1 MIKILWSIHNSA
13 WLLIWMDML
22 FDRRKYIDSD
32 KKFIL
37 TIFLSGMLWYGLQK
51 YLSWIPLLLLL
62 TILGY
67 LLWNGSVEKVASL
80 VVSYVFIWTVLL
92 GLVEHFLTNAEFCA
106 QAGWLILNSI
116 LISAI
121 RHKGI
126 GKTFTAL
133 NLLKTFG
140 IAFFSTAFLCDSF
153 MDMIYGN
160 AIQNYVFLS
169 CLVSLLLMVCF
180 CFCQSQLKMQISV
193 LDTQYDL
200 IESQYVRAQNF
211 YAENAKLYHDIK
223 HHLRALERL
232 LQNGDQREALAYIES
247 VQEPLQ
253 CKMIPVHTGV
263 DIVDT
268 VIYEAKEKA
277 EQRNILLLVETP
289 ILPSGLK
296 LEDREFC
303 VLFAN
308 LLNNALEAAKE
319 QIRLN
324 IAITAGFL
332 VIEMKNDYKEKP
344 VVENNHFVSEREQD
358 SLAHGWGMKII
369 EQIVEKYQGELSIR
383 VDMQVSINIDG
394 RAIIG
399 GQISAFCGQ
408 IMIIIKK

>member
-1 MIKILWSIHNSA
+1 MESRIQMIKILWSIHNSA

-32 KKFIL
+32 KKFIV

-92 GLVEHFLTNAEFCA
+92 GLVEHFWTNAEFCT
-106 QAGWLILNSI
+106 QAGWLILNGI

-121 RHKGI
+121 RHKVI

-140 IAFFSTAFLCDSF
+140 IAFFSTAFLCDFF

-169 CLVSLLLMVCF
+169 CLVSLLLMVYF
-180 CFCQSQLKMQISV
+180 YFRQSQLKMQISV

-211 YAENAKLYHDIK
+211 YTENAKLYHDIK

-232 LQNGDQREALAYIES
+232 LQNGDRREALAYIES

-263 DIVDT
+263 DIVDA

-277 EQRNILLLVETP
+277 EQRNILLVVETP

-332 VIEMKNDYKEKP
+332 VIEMQNDYKKKP
-344 VVENNHFVSEREQD
+344 VVKNNHFVSEREQD

-383 VDMQVSINIDG
+383 VDMQVSIKILMDVL
-394 RAIIG
+394 
-399 GQISAFCGQ
+399 
-408 IMIIIKK
+408 

>member
-1 MIKILWSIHNSA
+1 MESRIQMIKILWSIHNSA

-22 FDRRKYIDSD
+22 FDRRKYIDSN

-92 GLVEHFLTNAEFCA
+92 DLVEHFWTNAEFCA
-106 QAGWLILNSI
+106 QAGWLILNGI

-121 RHKGI
+121 RHKVI

-140 IAFFSTAFLCDSF
+140 IAFFSTAFLCDFF

-180 CFCQSQLKMQISV
+180 YFRQSQLKMQISV
-193 LDTQYDL
+193 LDTQYEL

-211 YAENAKLYHDIK
+211 YTENAKLYHDIK

-232 LQNGDQREALAYIES
+232 LQNGDRREALAYIES

-277 EQRNILLLVETP
+277 EQRNILLVVETP

-332 VIEMKNDYKEKP
+332 VIEMQNDYKEKP
-344 VVENNHFVSEREQD
+344 VVKNNHFVSEREQD

-383 VDMQVSINIDG
+383 VDMQVSIKILMDVL
-394 RAIIG
+394 
-399 GQISAFCGQ
+399 
-408 IMIIIKK
+408 

>member
-1 MIKILWSIHNSA
+1 MESRIQMIKILWSIHNSA
-13 WLLIWMDML
+13 WLLIWMDRL
-22 FDRRKYIDSD
+22 FDRRKYIDSN

-92 GLVEHFLTNAEFCA
+92 GLVEHFWTNAEFCA
-106 QAGWLILNSI
+106 QAGWLILNGI

-121 RHKGI
+121 RHKVI

-140 IAFFSTAFLCDSF
+140 IAFFSTAFLCDFF

-180 CFCQSQLKMQISV
+180 YFRQSQLKMQISV

-211 YAENAKLYHDIK
+211 YTENAKLYHDIK

-232 LQNGDQREALAYIES
+232 LQNGDRREALAYIES

-277 EQRNILLLVETP
+277 EQRNILLVVETP

-332 VIEMKNDYKEKP
+332 VIEMQNDYKEKP
-344 VVENNHFVSEREQD
+344 VVKNNHFVSEREQD

-383 VDMQVSINIDG
+383 VDMQVSIKILMDVL
-394 RAIIG
+394 
-399 GQISAFCGQ
+399 
-408 IMIIIKK
+408 

>member
-1 MIKILWSIHNSA
+1 MENGVQMIKILWSIHNSA
-13 WLLIWMDML
+13 WLLIWMDRL

-32 KKFIL
+32 KKFIV

-51 YLSWIPLLLLL
+51 YLSWMPLLLLL

-92 GLVEHFLTNAEFCA
+92 GLVEHFWTNAEFCA
-106 QAGWLILNSI
+106 QAGWLILNGI

-140 IAFFSTAFLCDSF
+140 IAFFSTAFLCDFF

-180 CFCQSQLKMQISV
+180 YFRQSQLKMQISV

-211 YAENAKLYHDIK
+211 YTENAKLYHDIK

-232 LQNGDQREALAYIES
+232 LQNGDRREALAYIES
-247 VQEPLQ
+247 VQQPLQ
-253 CKMIPVHTGV
+253 CKMIPVHTGI

-277 EQRNILLLVETP
+277 EQRNILLVVETP

-324 IAITAGFL
+324 ITVTAGFL

-344 VVENNHFVSEREQD
+344 VVKNNHFVSEREQD

-383 VDMQVSINIDG
+383 VDMQVSIKILMDVL
-394 RAIIG
+394 
-399 GQISAFCGQ
+399 
-408 IMIIIKK
+408 

>member
-1 MIKILWSIHNSA
+1 MQMIKILWSIHNSA

-140 IAFFSTAFLCDSF
+140 IAFFSTAFLCDFF

-180 CFCQSQLKMQISV
+180 CFRQSQLKMQISV

-277 EQRNILLLVETP
+277 EQRNILLQVETP
-289 ILPSGLK
+289 ILPSELK
-296 LEDREFC
+296 IEDRELC
-303 VLFAN
+303 VLCAN
-308 LLNNALEAAKE
+308 LLDNALKAAKE
-319 QIRLN
+319 QIKLN
-324 IAITAGFL
+324 IAIAAGFL
-332 VIEMKNDYKEKP
+332 VIEMETSYKEKP
-344 VVENNHFVSEREQD
+344 LVKNNHFVSETEQG

-369 EQIVEKYQGELSIR
+369 EQIVEKYHGELTIR
-383 VDMQVSINIDG
+383 VDVQVSIKMLLDVL
-394 RAIIG
+394 
-399 GQISAFCGQ
+399 
-408 IMIIIKK
+408 

>member
-1 MIKILWSIHNSA
+1 MQMIKILWSIHNSA

-22 FDRRKYIDSD
+22 FDRRKFIDSD

-140 IAFFSTAFLCDSF
+140 IAFFSTAFLCDFF

-180 CFCQSQLKMQISV
+180 CFRQSQLKMQISV

-277 EQRNILLLVETP
+277 EQRNILLQVETP
-289 ILPSGLK
+289 ILPSELK
-296 LEDREFC
+296 IEDRELC
-303 VLFAN
+303 VLCAN
-308 LLNNALEAAKE
+308 LLDNALKAAKE
-319 QIRLN
+319 QIKLN
-324 IAITAGFL
+324 IAIAAGFL
-332 VIEMKNDYKEKP
+332 VIEMENDYKEKP
-344 VVENNHFVSEREQD
+344 LVKNNHFVSETEQG

-369 EQIVEKYQGELSIR
+369 EQIVEKYHGELTIR
-383 VDMQVSINIDG
+383 VDVQVSIKMLLDVL
-394 RAIIG
+394 
-399 GQISAFCGQ
+399 
-408 IMIIIKK
+408 

>member
-1 MIKILWSIHNSA
+1 MESRIQMIKILWSIHNSA

-22 FDRRKYIDSD
+22 FDRRKYIDSN

-92 GLVEHFLTNAEFCA
+92 GLVEHFWTNAEFCA
-106 QAGWLILNSI
+106 QAGWLIMNGI

-121 RHKGI
+121 RHKVI

-140 IAFFSTAFLCDSF
+140 IAFFSTAFLCDFF

-180 CFCQSQLKMQISV
+180 CFRQSQLKMQISV

-211 YAENAKLYHDIK
+211 YTENAKLYHDIK

-232 LQNGDQREALAYIES
+232 LQNGDRREALAYIES

-277 EQRNILLLVETP
+277 EQRNILLVVETP

-332 VIEMKNDYKEKP
+332 VIEMQNDYKEKP
-344 VVENNHFVSEREQD
+344 VVKNNHFVSETEQG

-383 VDMQVSINIDG
+383 VDMQVSIKILMDVL
-394 RAIIG
+394 
-399 GQISAFCGQ
+399 
-408 IMIIIKK
+408 

>member
-1 MIKILWSIHNSA
+1 MESRIQMIKILWSIHNSA

-32 KKFIL
+32 KKFIV

-140 IAFFSTAFLCDSF
+140 IAFFSTAFLCDFF

-169 CLVSLLLMVCF
+169 CLVSLLLMVYF
-180 CFCQSQLKMQISV
+180 YFRQSQLKMQISV

-211 YAENAKLYHDIK
+211 YTENAKLYHDIK

-232 LQNGDQREALAYIES
+232 LQNGDRREALAYIES

-268 VIYEAKEKA
+268 VIYGAKEKA
-277 EQRNILLLVETP
+277 EQRNILLVVETP

-332 VIEMKNDYKEKP
+332 VIEMKNDYREKP
-344 VVENNHFVSEREQD
+344 LVKNNHFVSEREQD

-369 EQIVEKYQGELSIR
+369 EQIVEKYHGELSIR
-383 VDMQVSINIDG
+383 VDMQVSIKILMDVL
-394 RAIIG
+394 
-399 GQISAFCGQ
+399 
-408 IMIIIKK
+408 

>member
-1 MIKILWSIHNSA
+1 MESRIQMIKILWSIHNSA

-92 GLVEHFLTNAEFCA
+92 GLVEHFWTNAEFCA
-106 QAGWLILNSI
+106 QAGWMIINGI

-140 IAFFSTAFLCDSF
+140 IAFFSTAFLCDFF

-180 CFCQSQLKMQISV
+180 CFRQSQLKMQISV

-277 EQRNILLLVETP
+277 EQRNILLQVETP
-289 ILPSGLK
+289 ILPSELK
-296 LEDREFC
+296 IEDRELC
-303 VLFAN
+303 VLCAN
-308 LLNNALEAAKE
+308 LLDNALKAAKE
-319 QIRLN
+319 QIKLN
-324 IAITAGFL
+324 IAIAAGFL
-332 VIEMKNDYKEKP
+332 VIEMENDYKEKP
-344 VVENNHFVSEREQD
+344 LVKNNHFVSETEQG

-369 EQIVEKYQGELSIR
+369 EQIVEKYHGELTIR
-383 VDMQVSINIDG
+383 VDVQVSIKMLLDVL
-394 RAIIG
+394 
-399 GQISAFCGQ
+399 
-408 IMIIIKK
+408 

>member
-1 MIKILWSIHNSA
+1 MESRIQMIKILWSIHNSA
-13 WLLIWMDML
+13 WLLIWMDRL
-22 FDRRKYIDSD
+22 FDRRKYIDSN

-92 GLVEHFLTNAEFCA
+92 GLVEHFWTNAELCA
-106 QAGWLILNSI
+106 QAGWLVLNGI

-140 IAFFSTAFLCDSF
+140 IAFFSTAFLCDFF

-169 CLVSLLLMVCF
+169 CLVSLLLMVYF
-180 CFCQSQLKMQISV
+180 YFRQSQLKMQISV
-193 LDTQYDL
+193 LDTQYEL

-211 YAENAKLYHDIK
+211 YTENAKLYHDIK
-223 HHLRALERL
+223 HHLRALERF
-232 LQNGDQREALAYIES
+232 LQNGDRREALAYIES

-277 EQRNILLLVETP
+277 EQRNILLVVETP

-383 VDMQVSINIDG
+383 VDMQVSIKILLDV
-394 RAIIG
+394 
-399 GQISAFCGQ
+399 Q
-408 IMIIIKK
+408 

>member
-22 FDRRKYIDSD
+22 FDRRKYIASD

-140 IAFFSTAFLCDSF
+140 IAFFSTAFLCDFF

-180 CFCQSQLKMQISV
+180 CFRQSQLKMQISV

-277 EQRNILLLVETP
+277 EQRNILLQVETP
-289 ILPSGLK
+289 ILPSELK
-296 LEDREFC
+296 IEDRELC
-303 VLFAN
+303 VLCAN
-308 LLNNALEAAKE
+308 LLDNALKAAKE
-319 QIRLN
+319 QIKLN
-324 IAITAGFL
+324 IAIAAGFL
-332 VIEMKNDYKEKP
+332 VIEMENDYKEKP
-344 VVENNHFVSEREQD
+344 LVKNNHFVSETEQG

-369 EQIVEKYQGELSIR
+369 EQIVEKYHGELTIR
-383 VDMQVSINIDG
+383 VDVQVSIKMLLDVL
-394 RAIIG
+394 
-399 GQISAFCGQ
+399 
-408 IMIIIKK
+408 

>member
-1 MIKILWSIHNSA
+1 MESRIQMIKILWSIHNSA
-13 WLLIWMDML
+13 WLLIWMDRL
-22 FDRRKYIDSD
+22 FDRRKYIDSN

-37 TIFLSGMLWYGLQK
+37 TILLSGMLWYGLQK

-92 GLVEHFLTNAEFCA
+92 GLVEHFWTNAEFCA
-106 QAGWLILNSI
+106 QAGWLILNGI

-121 RHKGI
+121 RHKVI

-140 IAFFSTAFLCDSF
+140 IAFFSTAFLCDFF

-169 CLVSLLLMVCF
+169 CLVSLLLMVYF
-180 CFCQSQLKMQISV
+180 YFHQSQLKMQISV

-211 YAENAKLYHDIK
+211 YTENAKLYHDIK

-232 LQNGDQREALAYIES
+232 LQNGDRREALAYIES

-277 EQRNILLLVETP
+277 EQRNILLVVETP

-332 VIEMKNDYKEKP
+332 VIEMQNDYKEKP
-344 VVENNHFVSEREQD
+344 VVKNNHFVSEREQD

-383 VDMQVSINIDG
+383 VDMQVSIKILMDVL
-394 RAIIG
+394 
-399 GQISAFCGQ
+399 
-408 IMIIIKK
+408 

>member
-1 MIKILWSIHNSA
+1 MQMIKILWSIHNSA

-140 IAFFSTAFLCDSF
+140 IAFFSTAFLCDFF

-169 CLVSLLLMVCF
+169 CLVSLLLMVYF
-180 CFCQSQLKMQISV
+180 YFRQSQLKMQISV
-193 LDTQYDL
+193 LDTQYEL

-211 YAENAKLYHDIK
+211 YTENAKLYHDIK

-232 LQNGDQREALAYIES
+232 LQNGDRREALAYIES

-277 EQRNILLLVETP
+277 EQRNILLVVETP

-332 VIEMKNDYKEKP
+332 VIEMQNDYKEKP
-344 VVENNHFVSEREQD
+344 VVKNNHFVSEREQD

-369 EQIVEKYQGELSIR
+369 EQIVGKYQGELSIR
-383 VDMQVSINIDG
+383 VDMQVSIKILMDVL
-394 RAIIG
+394 
-399 GQISAFCGQ
+399 
-408 IMIIIKK
+408 

>member
-1 MIKILWSIHNSA
+1 MENGVQMIKILWSIHNSA

-32 KKFIL
+32 KKFIV

-92 GLVEHFLTNAEFCA
+92 GLVEHFWTNAEFCA
-106 QAGWLILNSI
+106 QAGWMIINGI

-140 IAFFSTAFLCDSF
+140 IAFFSTAFLCDFF

-160 AIQNYVFLS
+160 VVQNYVFLF
-169 CLVSLLLMVCF
+169 CLVSLLLMVYF
-180 CFCQSQLKMQISV
+180 YFCQSQLKMQISV

-232 LQNGDQREALAYIES
+232 LQNGDQREALSYIES
-247 VQEPLQ
+247 VQQPLQ

-277 EQRNILLLVETP
+277 EQRNILLVVETP
-289 ILPSGLK
+289 ILPSELK

-324 IAITAGFL
+324 VAITAGFL
-332 VIEMKNDYKEKP
+332 VIEMQNDYKEKP
-344 VVENNHFVSEREQD
+344 VVKNNHFVSEREQD

-383 VDMQVSINIDG
+383 VDMQVSIKILMDVL
-394 RAIIG
+394 
-399 GQISAFCGQ
+399 
-408 IMIIIKK
+408 

>member
-1 MIKILWSIHNSA
+1 MQMIKIMWSIHNSA

-140 IAFFSTAFLCDSF
+140 IAFFSTAFLCDFF

-180 CFCQSQLKMQISV
+180 CFRQSQLKMQISV

-277 EQRNILLLVETP
+277 EQRNILLQVETP
-289 ILPSGLK
+289 ILPSELK
-296 LEDREFC
+296 IEDRELC
-303 VLFAN
+303 VLCAN
-308 LLNNALEAAKE
+308 LLDNALKAAKE
-319 QIRLN
+319 QIKLN
-324 IAITAGFL
+324 IAIAAGFL
-332 VIEMKNDYKEKP
+332 VIEMENDYKEKP
-344 VVENNHFVSEREQD
+344 LVKNNHFVSETEQG

-369 EQIVEKYQGELSIR
+369 EQIVEKYHGELTIR
-383 VDMQVSINIDG
+383 VDVQVSIKMLLDVL
-394 RAIIG
+394 
-399 GQISAFCGQ
+399 
-408 IMIIIKK
+408 

>member
-1 MIKILWSIHNSA
+1 MENGVQMIKILWSIHNSA

-32 KKFIL
+32 KKFIV

-92 GLVEHFLTNAEFCA
+92 GLVEHFWTNAEFCA
-106 QAGWLILNSI
+106 QAGWMIINGI

-140 IAFFSTAFLCDSF
+140 IAFFSTAFLCDFF

-169 CLVSLLLMVCF
+169 CLVSLLLMVYF
-180 CFCQSQLKMQISV
+180 YFRQSQLKMQISV

-211 YAENAKLYHDIK
+211 YTENAKLYHDIK

-232 LQNGDQREALAYIES
+232 LQHGDQREALAYIES

-268 VIYEAKEKA
+268 VICEAKEKA

-303 VLFAN
+303 VLCAN
-308 LLNNALEAAKE
+308 LLNNALEATKE

-324 IAITAGFL
+324 IAVTAGFL

-344 VVENNHFVSEREQD
+344 LVKNNHFVSEREQD
-358 SLAHGWGMKII
+358 SSAHGWGMKII
-369 EQIVEKYQGELSIR
+369 EQIVEKYHGELSIR
-383 VDMQVSINIDG
+383 VDMQVSIKILLDVL
-394 RAIIG
+394 
-399 GQISAFCGQ
+399 
-408 IMIIIKK
+408 

>member
-1 MIKILWSIHNSA
+1 MESRIQMIKILWSIHNSA
-13 WLLIWMDML
+13 WLLIWMDRL
-22 FDRRKYIDSD
+22 FDRRKYIDSN

-62 TILGY
+62 TILEY

-92 GLVEHFLTNAEFCA
+92 GLVKHFWTNAEFCA
-106 QAGWLILNSI
+106 QAGWLILNGI
-116 LISAI
+116 LISDI

-126 GKTFTAL
+126 GKTFTVL

-140 IAFFSTAFLCDSF
+140 IAFFSTAFLCDFF

-180 CFCQSQLKMQISV
+180 YFRQSQLKMQISV
-193 LDTQYDL
+193 LDTQYEL

-211 YAENAKLYHDIK
+211 YTENAKLYHDIK
-223 HHLRALERL
+223 HHLRALERF
-232 LQNGDQREALAYIES
+232 LQNGDRREALAYIES

-277 EQRNILLLVETP
+277 EQRNILLVVETP

-332 VIEMKNDYKEKP
+332 VIEMQNDYKEKP
-344 VVENNHFVSEREQD
+344 VVKNNHFVSEREQD

-383 VDMQVSINIDG
+383 VDMQVSIKILMDVL
-394 RAIIG
+394 
-399 GQISAFCGQ
+399 
-408 IMIIIKK
+408 

>member
-1 MIKILWSIHNSA
+1 MIKLLWSIHNSA

-32 KKFIL
+32 KKYIL
-37 TIFLSGMLWYGLQK
+37 TILLSGMLWYGLQK

-67 LLWNGSVEKVASL
+67 LLWNGSVEEIASL

-92 GLVEHFLTNAEFCA
+92 GLVEHFWTNAEFCA
-106 QAGWLILNSI
+106 QAGWLILNGI

-140 IAFFSTAFLCDSF
+140 IAFFSTAFLCDFF

-169 CLVSLLLMVCF
+169 CLVSLLLMVYF
-180 CFCQSQLKMQISV
+180 YFHQSQLKMQISV

-211 YAENAKLYHDIK
+211 YTENAKLYHDIK

-232 LQNGDQREALAYIES
+232 LQNGDQKEALSYIES

-277 EQRNILLLVETP
+277 EQRNILLVVETP

-303 VLFAN
+303 VLCAN
-308 LLNNALEAAKE
+308 LLNNALEASKE

-383 VDMQVSINIDG
+383 VDMQVSIKILLDV
-394 RAIIG
+394 
-399 GQISAFCGQ
+399 Q
-408 IMIIIKK
+408 

>member
-1 MIKILWSIHNSA
+1 MESRIQMIKILWSIHNSA

-32 KKFIL
+32 KKFIV

-92 GLVEHFLTNAEFCA
+92 GLVEHFWTNAEFCA
-106 QAGWLILNSI
+106 QAGWLILNGI

-140 IAFFSTAFLCDSF
+140 IAFFSTAFLCDFF

-180 CFCQSQLKMQISV
+180 YFRQSQLKMQISV
-193 LDTQYDL
+193 LDTQYEL
-200 IESQYVRAQNF
+200 IESQYVRTQNF
-211 YAENAKLYHDIK
+211 YTENAKLYHDIK

-232 LQNGDQREALAYIES
+232 LQNGDRREALAYIES

-277 EQRNILLLVETP
+277 EQRNILLVVETP

-332 VIEMKNDYKEKP
+332 VIEMQNDYKEKP
-344 VVENNHFVSEREQD
+344 VVKNNHFVSEREQD

-383 VDMQVSINIDG
+383 VDMQVSIKILMDVL
-394 RAIIG
+394 
-399 GQISAFCGQ
+399 
-408 IMIIIKK
+408 

>member
-1 MIKILWSIHNSA
+1 MESRIQMIKILWSIHNSA

-140 IAFFSTAFLCDSF
+140 IAFFSTAFLCDFF

-180 CFCQSQLKMQISV
+180 CFRQSQLKMQISV

-268 VIYEAKEKA
+268 IIYEAKEKA
-277 EQRNILLLVETP
+277 EQRNILLQVETP
-289 ILPSGLK
+289 ILPSELK
-296 LEDREFC
+296 IEDRELC
-303 VLFAN
+303 VLCAN
-308 LLNNALEAAKE
+308 LLDNALKAAKE
-319 QIRLN
+319 QIKLN
-324 IAITAGFL
+324 IAIAAGFL
-332 VIEMKNDYKEKP
+332 VIEMENDYKEKP
-344 VVENNHFVSEREQD
+344 LVKNNHFVSETEQG

-369 EQIVEKYQGELSIR
+369 EQIVEKYHGELTIR
-383 VDMQVSINIDG
+383 VDVQVSIKMLLDVL
-394 RAIIG
+394 
-399 GQISAFCGQ
+399 
-408 IMIIIKK
+408 

>member
-1 MIKILWSIHNSA
+1 
-13 WLLIWMDML
+13 ML

-140 IAFFSTAFLCDSF
+140 IAFFSTAFLCDFF

-180 CFCQSQLKMQISV
+180 CFRQSQLKMQISV

-277 EQRNILLLVETP
+277 EQRNILLQVETP
-289 ILPSGLK
+289 ILPSELK
-296 LEDREFC
+296 IEDRELC
-303 VLFAN
+303 VLCAN
-308 LLNNALEAAKE
+308 LLDNALKAAKE
-319 QIRLN
+319 QIKLN
-324 IAITAGFL
+324 IAIAAGFL
-332 VIEMKNDYKEKP
+332 VIEMENDYKEKP
-344 VVENNHFVSEREQD
+344 LVKNNHFVSETEQG

-369 EQIVEKYQGELSIR
+369 EQIVEKYHGELTIR
-383 VDMQVSINIDG
+383 VDVQVSIKMLLDVL
-394 RAIIG
+394 
-399 GQISAFCGQ
+399 
-408 IMIIIKK
+408 

>member
-1 MIKILWSIHNSA
+1 MESRIQMIKILWSIHNSA

-32 KKFIL
+32 RKFIV

-92 GLVEHFLTNAEFCA
+92 GLVEHFWTNAEFCA
-106 QAGWLILNSI
+106 QAGWLILNGI

-121 RHKGI
+121 RHKVI

-140 IAFFSTAFLCDSF
+140 IAFFSTAFLCDFF

-180 CFCQSQLKMQISV
+180 YFRQSQLKMQISV
-193 LDTQYDL
+193 LDTQYEL

-211 YAENAKLYHDIK
+211 YTENAKLYHDIK

-232 LQNGDQREALAYIES
+232 LQNGDRREALAYIES

-263 DIVDT
+263 DIVDA

-277 EQRNILLLVETP
+277 EQRNILLVVETP

-332 VIEMKNDYKEKP
+332 VIEMQNDYKEKP
-344 VVENNHFVSEREQD
+344 VVKNNHFVSEREQD

-383 VDMQVSINIDG
+383 VDMQVSIKILMDVL
-394 RAIIG
+394 
-399 GQISAFCGQ
+399 
-408 IMIIIKK
+408 

>member
-1 MIKILWSIHNSA
+1 MQMIKILWSIHNSA

-22 FDRRKYIDSD
+22 FDRRKYIASD

-140 IAFFSTAFLCDSF
+140 IAFFSTAFLCDFF

-180 CFCQSQLKMQISV
+180 CFRQSQLKMQISV

-263 DIVDT
+263 DIVDA

-277 EQRNILLLVETP
+277 EQRNILLVVETP

-324 IAITAGFL
+324 IAVTAGFL

-344 VVENNHFVSEREQD
+344 LVKNNHFVSEREQD
-358 SLAHGWGMKII
+358 SLEHGWGMKII
-369 EQIVEKYQGELSIR
+369 EQIVEKYHGELTIR
-383 VDMQVSINIDG
+383 VDMEVSIKILLDV
-394 RAIIG
+394 
-399 GQISAFCGQ
+399 Q
-408 IMIIIKK
+408 

>member
-67 LLWNGSVEKVASL
+67 LLWNGSVEEIASL

-92 GLVEHFLTNAEFCA
+92 GLMEHFWTNAEFCA
-106 QAGWLILNSI
+106 QSGWLILNGI

-133 NLLKTFG
+133 NLLKTFS
-140 IAFFSTAFLCDSF
+140 IAFFSTAFLCDFF

-169 CLVSLLLMVCF
+169 CLVSLLLMVYF
-180 CFCQSQLKMQISV
+180 YFHQSQLKMQISV

-211 YAENAKLYHDIK
+211 YTENAKLYHDIK

-232 LQNGDQREALAYIES
+232 LQNGDQKEALSYIES

-277 EQRNILLLVETP
+277 EQRNILLVVETP

-303 VLFAN
+303 VLCAN
-308 LLNNALEAAKE
+308 LLNNALEASKE

-383 VDMQVSINIDG
+383 VDMQVSIKILLDV
-394 RAIIG
+394 
-399 GQISAFCGQ
+399 Q
-408 IMIIIKK
+408 

>member
-1 MIKILWSIHNSA
+1 MENGVQMIKILWSIHNSA

-32 KKFIL
+32 KKFIV

-92 GLVEHFLTNAEFCA
+92 GLVEHFWTNAEFCA
-106 QAGWLILNSI
+106 QAGWMIINGI

-140 IAFFSTAFLCDSF
+140 IAFFSTAFLCDFF

-169 CLVSLLLMVCF
+169 CLVSLLLMVYF
-180 CFCQSQLKMQISV
+180 YFRQSQLKMQISV

-232 LQNGDQREALAYIES
+232 LQHGDQREALSYIES
-247 VQEPLQ
+247 VQQPLQ
-253 CKMIPVHTGV
+253 CKMIPVHTGI

-277 EQRNILLLVETP
+277 EQRNILLVVETP

-296 LEDREFC
+296 LEDRELC

-332 VIEMKNDYKEKP
+332 VIEMQNDYKKKP
-344 VVENNHFVSEREQD
+344 VVKNNHFVSEREQD

-383 VDMQVSINIDG
+383 VDMQVSIKILMDVL
-394 RAIIG
+394 
-399 GQISAFCGQ
+399 
-408 IMIIIKK
+408 

>member
-1 MIKILWSIHNSA
+1 MQMIKILWSIHNSA

-140 IAFFSTAFLCDSF
+140 IAFFSTAFLCDFF

-169 CLVSLLLMVCF
+169 CLVSLLLMVYF
-180 CFCQSQLKMQISV
+180 YFRQSQLKMQISV

-211 YAENAKLYHDIK
+211 YTENAKLYHDIK

-232 LQNGDQREALAYIES
+232 LQNGDQREALSYIES

-277 EQRNILLLVETP
+277 EQRNILLQVETP
-289 ILPSGLK
+289 ILPSELK
-296 LEDREFC
+296 IEDRELC
-303 VLFAN
+303 VLCAN
-308 LLNNALEAAKE
+308 LLDNALKAAKE
-319 QIRLN
+319 QIKLN
-324 IAITAGFL
+324 IAIAAGFL
-332 VIEMKNDYKEKP
+332 VIEMENDYKEKP
-344 VVENNHFVSEREQD
+344 LVKNNHFVSETEQG

-369 EQIVEKYQGELSIR
+369 EQIVEKYHGELTIR
-383 VDMQVSINIDG
+383 VDVQVSIKMLLDVL
-394 RAIIG
+394 
-399 GQISAFCGQ
+399 
-408 IMIIIKK
+408 

>member
-1 MIKILWSIHNSA
+1 MESRIQMIKILWSIHNSA

-22 FDRRKYIDSD
+22 FDRRKYIDSN

-92 GLVEHFLTNAEFCA
+92 GLVEHFWTNAEFCA
-106 QAGWLILNSI
+106 QAGWLILNGI

-121 RHKGI
+121 RHKVI

-140 IAFFSTAFLCDSF
+140 IAFFSTAFLCDFF

-180 CFCQSQLKMQISV
+180 YFRQSQLKMQISV
-193 LDTQYDL
+193 LDTQYEL

-211 YAENAKLYHDIK
+211 YTENAKLYHDIK

-232 LQNGDQREALAYIES
+232 LQNGDRREALAYIES

-277 EQRNILLLVETP
+277 EQRNILLVVETP

-308 LLNNALEAAKE
+308 LLNNALKAAKE

-332 VIEMKNDYKEKP
+332 VIEMQNDYKEKP
-344 VVENNHFVSEREQD
+344 VVKNNHFVSEREQD

-383 VDMQVSINIDG
+383 VDMQVSIKILMDVL
-394 RAIIG
+394 
-399 GQISAFCGQ
+399 
-408 IMIIIKK
+408 

>member
-1 MIKILWSIHNSA
+1 MESRIQMIKILWSIHNSA

-22 FDRRKYIDSD
+22 FDRRKYIDSN

-140 IAFFSTAFLCDSF
+140 IAFFSTAFLCDFF

-277 EQRNILLLVETP
+277 EQRNILLVVETP

-332 VIEMKNDYKEKP
+332 VIEMQNDYKEKP
-344 VVENNHFVSEREQD
+344 VVKNNHFVSEREQD

-383 VDMQVSINIDG
+383 VDMQVSIKILMDVL
-394 RAIIG
+394 
-399 GQISAFCGQ
+399 
-408 IMIIIKK
+408 

>member
-1 MIKILWSIHNSA
+1 MESRIQMIKILWSIHNSA

-22 FDRRKYIDSD
+22 FDWRKYIDSN

-92 GLVEHFLTNAEFCA
+92 DLVEHFWTNAEFCA
-106 QAGWLILNSI
+106 QAGWLILNGI

-121 RHKGI
+121 RHKVI

-140 IAFFSTAFLCDSF
+140 IAFFSTAFLCDFF

-180 CFCQSQLKMQISV
+180 YFRQSQLKMQISV
-193 LDTQYDL
+193 LDTQYEL

-211 YAENAKLYHDIK
+211 YTENAKLYHDIK

-232 LQNGDQREALAYIES
+232 LQNGDRREALAYIES

-263 DIVDT
+263 DIVDA

-277 EQRNILLLVETP
+277 EQRNILLVVETP

-332 VIEMKNDYKEKP
+332 VIEMQNDYKEKP
-344 VVENNHFVSEREQD
+344 VVKNNHFVSEREQD

-383 VDMQVSINIDG
+383 VDMQVSIKILMDG
-394 RAIIG
+394 L
-399 GQISAFCGQ
+399 
-408 IMIIIKK
+408 

>member
-1 MIKILWSIHNSA
+1 MESRIQMIKILWSIHNSA
-13 WLLIWMDML
+13 WLLIWMDRL
-22 FDRRKYIDSD
+22 FDRRKYIDSN
-32 KKFIL
+32 KKIIL

-92 GLVEHFLTNAEFCA
+92 GLVKHFWTNAEFCA
-106 QAGWLILNSI
+106 QAGWLILNGI

-140 IAFFSTAFLCDSF
+140 IAFFSTAFLCDFF

-180 CFCQSQLKMQISV
+180 YFRQSQLKMQISV
-193 LDTQYDL
+193 LDTQYEL

-211 YAENAKLYHDIK
+211 YTENAKLYHDIK
-223 HHLRALERL
+223 HHLRALERF
-232 LQNGDQREALAYIES
+232 LQNGDRREALAYIES

-277 EQRNILLLVETP
+277 EQRNILLVVETP

-332 VIEMKNDYKEKP
+332 VIEMQNDYKEKP
-344 VVENNHFVSEREQD
+344 VVKNNHFVSEREQD

-383 VDMQVSINIDG
+383 VDMQVSIKILMDVL
-394 RAIIG
+394 
-399 GQISAFCGQ
+399 
-408 IMIIIKK
+408 

>member
-1 MIKILWSIHNSA
+1 MESRIQMIKILWSIHNSA

-32 KKFIL
+32 KKFIV

-92 GLVEHFLTNAEFCA
+92 GLVEHFWTNAEFCA
-106 QAGWLILNSI
+106 QAGWLILNGI

-140 IAFFSTAFLCDSF
+140 IAFFSTAFLCDFF

-180 CFCQSQLKMQISV
+180 YFRQSQLKMQISV
-193 LDTQYDL
+193 LDTQYEL

-211 YAENAKLYHDIK
+211 YTENAKLYHDIK

-232 LQNGDQREALAYIES
+232 LQNGDRREALAYIES

-263 DIVDT
+263 DIVDA

-277 EQRNILLLVETP
+277 EQRNILLVVETP

-332 VIEMKNDYKEKP
+332 VIEMQNDYKEKP
-344 VVENNHFVSEREQD
+344 VVKNNHFVSEREQD

-383 VDMQVSINIDG
+383 VDMQVSIKILMDVL
-394 RAIIG
+394 
-399 GQISAFCGQ
+399 
-408 IMIIIKK
+408 

>member
-67 LLWNGSVEKVASL
+67 LLWNGSVEEIASL

-92 GLVEHFLTNAEFCA
+92 GLMEHFWTNAEFCA
-106 QAGWLILNSI
+106 QSGWLILNGI

-140 IAFFSTAFLCDSF
+140 IAFFSTAFLCDFF

-169 CLVSLLLMVCF
+169 CLVSLLLMVYF
-180 CFCQSQLKMQISV
+180 YFHQSQLKMQISV

-211 YAENAKLYHDIK
+211 YTENAKLYHDIK

-232 LQNGDQREALAYIES
+232 LQNGDQKEALSYIES

-277 EQRNILLLVETP
+277 EQRNILLVVETP

-303 VLFAN
+303 VLCAN
-308 LLNNALEAAKE
+308 LLNNALEASKE

-344 VVENNHFVSEREQD
+344 LVKNNHFVSEREQD

-369 EQIVEKYQGELSIR
+369 EQIVGKYQGELSIR
-383 VDMQVSINIDG
+383 VDMQVSIKILLDVL
-394 RAIIG
+394 
-399 GQISAFCGQ
+399 
-408 IMIIIKK
+408 

>member
-1 MIKILWSIHNSA
+1 MESRIQMIKILWSIHNSA

-22 FDRRKYIDSD
+22 FDRRKYIDSN

-92 GLVEHFLTNAEFCA
+92 DLVEHFWTNAEFCA
-106 QAGWLILNSI
+106 QAGWLILNGI

-121 RHKGI
+121 RHKVI

-140 IAFFSTAFLCDSF
+140 IAFFSTAFLCDFF

-180 CFCQSQLKMQISV
+180 YFRQSQLKMQISV
-193 LDTQYDL
+193 LDTQYEL

-211 YAENAKLYHDIK
+211 YTENAKLYHDIK

-232 LQNGDQREALAYIES
+232 LQNGDRREALAYIES

-263 DIVDT
+263 DIVDA

-277 EQRNILLLVETP
+277 EQRNILLVVETP

-332 VIEMKNDYKEKP
+332 VIEMQNGYKEKP
-344 VVENNHFVSEREQD
+344 VVKNNHFVSEREQD

-383 VDMQVSINIDG
+383 VDMQVSIKILMDG
-394 RAIIG
+394 L
-399 GQISAFCGQ
+399 
-408 IMIIIKK
+408 

>member
-1 MIKILWSIHNSA
+1 MQMIKILWSIHNSA

-80 VVSYVFIWTVLL
+80 VVSYVFICTVLL

-106 QAGWLILNSI
+106 QAGWLILNGI

-140 IAFFSTAFLCDSF
+140 IAFFSTAFLCDFF

-253 CKMIPVHTGV
+253 CKMIPVHTGI

-277 EQRNILLLVETP
+277 EQRNILLVVETP

-324 IAITAGFL
+324 IAITARFL
-332 VIEMKNDYKEKP
+332 VIEMQNDYKEKP
-344 VVENNHFVSEREQD
+344 VVKNNHFVSEREQD

-383 VDMQVSINIDG
+383 VDMQVSIKILMDVL
-394 RAIIG
+394 
-399 GQISAFCGQ
+399 
-408 IMIIIKK
+408 

>member
-13 WLLIWMDML
+13 WLLIWMDRL
-22 FDRRKYIDSD
+22 FDRRKYIDSN

-92 GLVEHFLTNAEFCA
+92 GLVEHFWTNAEFCA
-106 QAGWLILNSI
+106 QAGWLILNGI

-121 RHKGI
+121 RHKVI

-140 IAFFSTAFLCDSF
+140 IAFFSTAFLCDFF

-180 CFCQSQLKMQISV
+180 YFRQSQLKMQISV
-193 LDTQYDL
+193 LDTQYEL

-211 YAENAKLYHDIK
+211 YTENAKLYHDIK

-232 LQNGDQREALAYIES
+232 LQNGDRREALAYIES

-277 EQRNILLLVETP
+277 EQRNILLVVETP

-332 VIEMKNDYKEKP
+332 VIEMQNDYKEKP
-344 VVENNHFVSEREQD
+344 VVKNNHFVSEREQD

-383 VDMQVSINIDG
+383 VDMQVSIKILMDVL
-394 RAIIG
+394 
-399 GQISAFCGQ
+399 
-408 IMIIIKK
+408 

>member
-1 MIKILWSIHNSA
+1 MESRIQMIKILWSIHNSA
-13 WLLIWMDML
+13 WLLIWMDRL

-32 KKFIL
+32 KKFIV

-92 GLVEHFLTNAEFCA
+92 GLVEHFWTNAEFCA
-106 QAGWLILNSI
+106 QAGWMIINGI

-140 IAFFSTAFLCDSF
+140 IAFFSTAFLCDFF

-169 CLVSLLLMVCF
+169 CLVSLLLMVYF
-180 CFCQSQLKMQISV
+180 YFRQSQLKMQISV
-193 LDTQYDL
+193 LDTQYEL

-211 YAENAKLYHDIK
+211 YTENAKLYHDIK

-232 LQNGDQREALAYIES
+232 LQNGDRREALAYIES

-277 EQRNILLLVETP
+277 EQRNILLVVETP

-324 IAITAGFL
+324 IAVTAGFL

-344 VVENNHFVSEREQD
+344 LVKNNHFVSEREQD

-369 EQIVEKYQGELSIR
+369 EQIVEKYHGELSIR
-383 VDMQVSINIDG
+383 VDMQVSIKILLDV
-394 RAIIG
+394 
-399 GQISAFCGQ
+399 Q
-408 IMIIIKK
+408 

>member
-1 MIKILWSIHNSA
+1 MVWSAKVFVVDSVTITSYYFRIPVME
-13 WLLIWMDML
+13 WLC
-22 FDRRKYIDSD
+22 
-32 KKFIL
+32 
-37 TIFLSGMLWYGLQK
+37 G
-51 YLSWIPLLLLL
+51 
-62 TILGY
+62 
-67 LLWNGSVEKVASL
+67 KVASL

-140 IAFFSTAFLCDSF
+140 IAFFSTAFLCDFF

-180 CFCQSQLKMQISV
+180 CFRQSQLKMQISV

-277 EQRNILLLVETP
+277 EQRNILLQVETP
-289 ILPSGLK
+289 ILPSELK
-296 LEDREFC
+296 IEDRELC
-303 VLFAN
+303 VLCAN
-308 LLNNALEAAKE
+308 LLDNALKAAKE
-319 QIRLN
+319 QIKLN
-324 IAITAGFL
+324 IAIAAGFL
-332 VIEMKNDYKEKP
+332 VIEMENDYKEKP
-344 VVENNHFVSEREQD
+344 LVKNNHFVSETEQG

-369 EQIVEKYQGELSIR
+369 EQIVEKYHGELTIR
-383 VDMQVSINIDG
+383 VDVQVSIKMLLDVL
-394 RAIIG
+394 
-399 GQISAFCGQ
+399 
-408 IMIIIKK
+408 

>member
-1 MIKILWSIHNSA
+1 MQMIKILWSIHNSA

-140 IAFFSTAFLCDSF
+140 IAFFSTAFLCDFF

-169 CLVSLLLMVCF
+169 CLVSLLLMVYF
-180 CFCQSQLKMQISV
+180 YFRQSQLKMQISV

-211 YAENAKLYHDIK
+211 YTENAKLYHDIK

-232 LQNGDQREALAYIES
+232 LQHGDQREALAYIES

-277 EQRNILLLVETP
+277 EQRNILLQVETP
-289 ILPSGLK
+289 ILPSELK
-296 LEDREFC
+296 IEDRELC
-303 VLFAN
+303 VLCAN
-308 LLNNALEAAKE
+308 LLDNALKAAKE
-319 QIRLN
+319 QIKLN
-324 IAITAGFL
+324 IAIAAGFL
-332 VIEMKNDYKEKP
+332 VIEMENDYKEKP
-344 VVENNHFVSEREQD
+344 LVKNNHFVSETEQG
-358 SLAHGWGMKII
+358 SLAHGWGTKII
-369 EQIVEKYQGELSIR
+369 EQIVEKYHGELTIR
-383 VDMQVSINIDG
+383 VDVQVSIKMLLDVL
-394 RAIIG
+394 
-399 GQISAFCGQ
+399 
-408 IMIIIKK
+408 

>member
-1 MIKILWSIHNSA
+1 MQMIKILWSIHNSA

-140 IAFFSTAFLCDSF
+140 IAFFSTAFLCDFF

-180 CFCQSQLKMQISV
+180 CFRQSQLKMQISV

-277 EQRNILLLVETP
+277 EQRNILLQVETP
-289 ILPSGLK
+289 ILPSELK
-296 LEDREFC
+296 IEDRELC
-303 VLFAN
+303 VLCAN
-308 LLNNALEAAKE
+308 LLDNALKAAKE
-319 QIRLN
+319 QIKLN
-324 IAITAGFL
+324 IAIAAGFL
-332 VIEMKNDYKEKP
+332 VIEMENDYKEKP
-344 VVENNHFVSEREQD
+344 LVKNNHFVSETEQG

-369 EQIVEKYQGELSIR
+369 EQIVGKYQGELSIR
-383 VDMQVSINIDG
+383 VDMQVSIKILLDVL
-394 RAIIG
+394 
-399 GQISAFCGQ
+399 
-408 IMIIIKK
+408 